1 MHDARSKRMY
11 CRPRQ
16 TCMHEQ
22 DDPGRT
28 RTCNPRLRRPMP
40 YPLGHG
46 ANDRRDLNS
55 PTLTDS
61 QQACACVPACLRAR
75 ARVTTSLSQRAAT
88 DTHAVRNGC
97 PRMALATRACR
108 DDALSLDHHSLPSRA
123 SRIAGHAPSP
133 PSPRT
138 RPTNATR
145 APRSRT
151 RLEDMQAAAQNS
163 GAWFRSTDLWV
174 MSPTR

>member
-28 RTCNPRLRRPMP
+28 RTCNPQLRRPMP

-75 ARVTTSLSQRAAT
+75 ARDNLSEPTRGHRHPCCAQRLSTYGSCNSRVQRRCALPGPPFPPLSRLPDCGACPLPALS
-88 DTHAVRNGC
+88 THA
-97 PRMALATRACR
+97 PHER
-108 DDALSLDHHSLPSRA
+108 DEGTAFADASGRH
-123 SRIAGHAPSP
+123 AGR
-133 PSPRT
+133 RT
-138 RPTNATR
+138 K
-145 APRSRT
+145 
-151 RLEDMQAAAQNS
+151 
-163 GAWFRSTDLWV
+163 
-174 MSPTR
+174 